1 MFESRTKTVGK
12 GSSVFGADLDDDNF
26 GLDFI
31 DLGSGDGGTAP
42 AATPA
47 RTPALAAAAGAR
59 VIAFPDS
66 PAPPAQAGPAPKAQ
80 ARTVESQQERD
91 LAEILAAVSAVPED
105 RQYRQRLLEERIR
118 RQWALLQDLVK
129 EHTALLRETAPAAPT
144 PPPRVEPTVTM
155 HRPRSL
161 LPPRRAGAPA

>member
-31 DLGSGDGGTAP
+31 DLGSGDGDTASAPTLAPIPAAAP
-42 AATPA
+42 AAS
-47 RTPALAAAAGAR
+47 AR
-59 VIAFPDS
+59 VIAFPDP
-66 PAPPAQAGPAPKAQ
+66 PAPPVQAGAAPKAP

-105 RQYRQRLLEERIR
+105 RQYRLRLLEDRIR

-129 EHTALLRETAPAAPT
+129 EHTALAREAAPPA
-144 PPPRVEPTVTM
+144 PPPRVEPTVTI

-161 LPPRRAGAPA
+161 VPPRRAGAPA